1 MLAGRRRPLV
11 AVNPEPAWSITD
23 REPPTARQLPDSE
36 GIAVN
41 SDASNPVIPVDTA
54 PANPGGRPSDPSPAT
69 RNLLRL
75 VQAAGE
81 LSARLAVEYADHLR
95 ELPGE
100 SAMVA
105 DLRALC
111 GLAADRH
118 PAGYALV
125 RSLLATAP
133 AGHRLLAAVRQFR
146 STRRLRDS
154 LADAPPSSWLVRC
167 DTLAS
172 GARGDELA
180 IALRGRCDAV
190 LSHLVRGSKL
200 GPEDRADLAAILSLE
215 ADARDERVRDL
226 AARLVE
232 RGVEE
237 VQDRLE
243 RVARLDAGLGDLR
256 DLIARLGSDGG
267 RAEIVAP
274 HNRFVRALG
283 SEGRRRLESALAA
296 AGDLDRVALVWQGI
310 AAPVPVLPDP
320 ESAWVRLQELAALPD
335 ADVLLPAA
343 PDPLGLAALVIA
355 RGEGCAVRLPLSAR
369 AAELLAGPDAP
380 RLPTGVSADGDVL
393 AITCDDAFRARAPRP
408 RPTAAGPAVSEEKAK
423 DQSRA
428 AIKRLVLTN
437 LQSTSVTIAF
447 LRDPKV
453 YSIPGLVEEVVNRI
467 RNPQIIEIIATQRP
481 LHSGFANR
489 GVPLA
494 LLKSPVNTSVKI
506 LRRFIHVKYIS
517 KIDMKRL
524 ANDRTGIRKE
534 VGKEIERYL
543 TSLA

>member
-1 MLAGRRRPLV
+1 MDTDAL
-11 AVNPEPAWSITD
+11 NPALS
-23 REPPTARQLPDSE
+23 
-36 GIAVN
+36 
-41 SDASNPVIPVDTA
+41 VDTA
-54 PANPGGRPSDPSPAT
+54 AVTAGSRPSDPSPAT

-81 LSARLAVEYADHLR
+81 QSARLAVEYAAHLQQ
-95 ELPGE
+95 LPGE

-111 GLAADRH
+111 GLVADRH
-118 PAGYALV
+118 PAGRALV
-125 RSLLATAP
+125 QSLLATAP

-154 LADAPPSSWLVRC
+154 LADAPPSPWVERC
-167 DTLAS
+167 DRLAS

-180 IALRGRCDAV
+180 IALRGRCDAM
-190 LSHLVRGSKL
+190 LSQLVRGTKL
-200 GPEDRADLAAILSLE
+200 TCEDRADLAAILGLE

-243 RVARLDAGLGDLR
+243 HVARLDAGLGDLR
-256 DLIARLGSDGG
+256 DLIARLGSEGG

-283 SEGRRRLESALAA
+283 DDGRRRLESALAA
-296 AGDLDRVALVWQGI
+296 AGDLERVALVWRGI
-310 AAPVPVLPDP
+310 AAPVPALPDP
-320 ESAWVRLQELAALPD
+320 ESAWVRLLGLADHPEAEL
-335 ADVLLPAA
+335 LLPGA
-343 PDPLGLAALVIA
+343 PDPLALAALVIA
-355 RGEGCAVRLPLSAR
+355 RGEGGAVRLPLSAR
-369 AAELLAGPDAP
+369 AAELLAGPTTP
-380 RLPTGVSADGDVL
+380 VLPAGISADGEELVV
-393 AITCDDAFRARAPRP
+393 TCDDAFRARTPRP
-408 RPTAAGPAVSEEKAK
+408 RPTASGPAVSEEKAK

-467 RNPQIIEIIATQRP
+467 RNPQILEIIATQRP
-481 LHSGFANR
+481 LHQGFANR

-494 LLKSPVNTSVKI
+494 LLKSPVNVSVKI
-506 LRRFIHVKYIS
+506 LRRFVHVKYIS
-517 KIDMKRL
+517 KIDLKRL

-534 VGKEIERYL
+534 VGKEIEHYL
-543 TSLA
+543 SSLA